1 MEMRMSLE
9 VCVCSL
15 VLSHRVSELG
25 DGDAVGE
32 GVAVLCVVDEH
43 AGQEHGPQVVPV
55 QHVHRQR
62 GGRRETVGEERRTVL
77 Q

>member
-1 MEMRMSLE
+1 M
-9 VCVCSL
+9 CVHACVL
-15 VLSHRVSELG
+15 VFVLSHGVGELG
-25 DGDAVGE
+25 DGGAVGE
-32 GVAVLCVVDEH
+32 GVAVLCVVDQH

-62 GGRRETVGEERRTVL
+62 GGRRQTVGEERRAVL